1 MDEKYIIDRVEGDY
15 AIVEKENGD
24 MHKISICSI
33 KGSFKEGDI
42 LINRNEYFEVD
53 ETFTLIRKKQI
64 DESMKDM
71 WEEWSNLWILLIT
84 KKIKLKLR
92 EGD

>member
-71 WEEWSNLWILLIT
+71 WEE
-84 KKIKLKLR
+84 
-92 EGD
+92 